1 MEINLSGKTAIVTG
15 AGRGIGE
22 EVAYT
27 LADAGAN
34 VVAAA
39 RTGTEIEDTIERV
52 ESLGVEGLAVPTDLA
67 SPADIDALVDVT
79 IGAFGPPEIL
89 INNAAANIANDP
101 LEQPSDEVN
110 TMMDVN
116 FRGLF
121 LLSQRIANELLD
133 SDADTGRIINVASV
147 VAHLGVPAMT
157 VYSGTKAGICG
168 LTRGLAAELSKHG
181 ITVNSISPGMTRVE
195 RIERLM
201 DEKGEIYDLDRI
213 PAARLGMPEEI
224 ASACVFLAS
233 DHASYIT
240 GIDLP
245 VDGGVKITAGL
256 YR

>member
-101 LEQPSDEVN
+101 LEQPS
-110 TMMDVN
+110 TT
-116 FRGLF
+116 
-121 LLSQRIANELLD
+121 S
-133 SDADTGRIINVASV
+133 
-147 VAHLGVPAMT
+147 GV
-157 VYSGTKAGICG
+157 
-168 LTRGLAAELSKHG
+168 
-181 ITVNSISPGMTRVE
+181 
-195 RIERLM
+195 
-201 DEKGEIYDLDRI
+201 
-213 PAARLGMPEEI
+213 
-224 ASACVFLAS
+224 
-233 DHASYIT
+233 
-240 GIDLP
+240 
-245 VDGGVKITAGL
+245 
-256 YR
+256 